1 MDVTVSPNPLL
12 PASSLMVT
20 WSFDPFEIRPSSVTV
35 NEFDSAGNQIASS
48 GATLA
53 TDPGGVTFVN
63 LKSDTTYFYQV
74 CTDTFTDVGEDFSC
88 SAPNAYSG
96 HTAAASPP
104 PPPPRPPG
112 KATMQIMG
120 IQAYPNHVAL
130 VGGRWTVVPNGA
142 TVQWVSSAPISQF
155 DIEVDNPSGAFV
167 TGLNGSGSDFPK
179 SGGSTTIGPRPT
191 GATYLAKIRGQ
202 ISGTANWTDFSSPV
216 QFTAPNNTNSLHRFL
231 MASGITGSTGIRG
244 FLGGGTA
251 GLRSAMGV

>member
-1 MDVTVSPNPLL
+1 MNVTVSRNPLL
-12 PASSLMVT
+12 PASSLQVN
-20 WSFDPFEIRPSSVTV
+20 WSFDTFEILPTSVTV
-35 NEFDSAGNQIASS
+35 NEFDSAGNLIDSS
-48 GATLA
+48 GGTLA
-53 TDPGGVTFVN
+53 TNPGGVTFVN

-88 SAPNAYSG
+88 SAPNEYSG
-96 HTAAASPP
+96 HTAATAPP
-104 PPPPRPPG
+104 PPPPLPG
-112 KATMQIMG
+112 KATMQITG
-120 IQAYPNHVAL
+120 VQAYPNHAAI

-155 DIEVDNPSGAFV
+155 NIEVDNPSGAFV

-179 SGGSTTIGPRPT
+179 SSGSTTIGPRPT
-191 GATYLAKIRGQ
+191 GAIYLAKIRGQ

-216 QFTAPNNTNSLHRFL
+216 QFTAPNDANSLRRFL
-231 MASGITGSTGIRG
+231 MASGVTGSNGIRG